1 MSSVYE
7 WSETES
13 QSDDES
19 VVVERKIPVLSITRR
34 ILINLAIPFINGIM
48 LGFGEIFAHE
58 IGVAYGWRQ
67 SRVSIKG
74 PTFYFSFKVTCRG
87 AVPPGAFCEQYIN

>member
-13 QSDDES
+13 QSEDES

-67 SRVSIKG
+67 SRTYD
-74 PTFYFSFKVTCRG
+74 PTSPLYANRRRWLWFF
-87 AVPPGAFCEQYIN
+87 

>member
-13 QSDDES
+13 QSEDES

-67 SRVSIKG
+67 SRVSI
-74 PTFYFSFKVTCRG
+74 RG
-87 AVPPGAFCEQYIN
+87 LTAVFAPGLIGLVGLLLLRHSQALY